1 MKLMK
6 RVSGGWVKN
15 KLAARQFW
23 GRGKQNKVFYIMIW
37 VSKENFDHKLD
48 SLGAIKAPRKSKGEK
63 KLGDY
68 FSVTWE
74 IRFSEGA
81 GSLAL

>member
-1 MKLMK
+1 
-6 RVSGGWVKN
+6 
-15 KLAARQFW
+15 
-23 GRGKQNKVFYIMIW
+23 MIW
-37 VSKENFDHKLD
+37 LGKENFDHKLD
-48 SLGAIKAPRKSKGEK
+48 SLVAIKAPRESKGEK

-68 FSVTWE
+68 FSVTLE